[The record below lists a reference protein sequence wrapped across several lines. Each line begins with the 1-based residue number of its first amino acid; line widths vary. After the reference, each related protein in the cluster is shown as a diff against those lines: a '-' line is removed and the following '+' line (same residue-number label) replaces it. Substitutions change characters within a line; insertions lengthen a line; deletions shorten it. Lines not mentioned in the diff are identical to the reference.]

1 VATIAPPLHAAHFP
15 ASLASIL
22 VIASGAQ
29 DARAT
34 AAGVIAMHA
43 RYGARIHLLAIQA
56 PPSGYARNFLG
67 SIDMR
72 RVQHAD
78 GLEALAPLRARLDAA
93 GVAYRFHVE
102 VGAWFPT
109 IARIARDVNCS
120 RIVVGENPKSL
131 LASLALRHDRWR
143 IASLL
148 RKAGSACPVELGYS
162 AAASP
167 HAIGMPGAPQ
177 PK

>member
-1 VATIAPPLHAAHFP
+1 MATIAQPLHAAHFP
-15 ASLASIL
+15 ASLTSIL
-22 VIASGAQ
+22 VIASAAQ

-34 AAGVIAMHA
+34 AATVIAMHA

-67 SIDMR
+67 SIDLR
-72 RVQHAD
+72 KIQHAD

-102 VGAWFPT
+102 IGAWFPS
-109 IARIARDVNCS
+109 IARIAQDINCS

-131 LASLALRHDRWR
+131 LGNLALRHDRWR

-148 RKAGSACPVELGYS
+148 RKAGNGCPVVLRDG
-162 AAASP
+162 AAAAP
-167 HAIGMPGAPQ
+167 HALGMPGAPQ